1 VDAARVYRRAPLPN
15 TLNEMVME
23 LAGPYQRLAAAV
35 IVQAVR
41 DLYRWEERADARR
54 FLGGAWA
61 AMLAEGAFGA
71 LEREGWER
79 RARGMMNAGRG
90 TR

>member
-1 VDAARVYRRAPLPN
+1 MDAARGYRRAPLPN

-41 DLYRWEERADARR
+41 DLYQREERADARR

-61 AMLAEGAFGA
+61 TVLAEGAFGG

-79 RARGMMNAGRG
+79 RARGMVNGGTVGR
-90 TR
+90 